1 VDHQELWYG
10 SKNKIFYP
18 FRKNDKTGME
28 SHGSF
33 LFPFHPCQAHRAKKK
48 VAQKNI
54 ELVFPEKTDAEKRKM
69 LDGSYRT

>member
-33 LFPFHPCQAHRAKKK
+33 LFPFHPCQAHRAKEKGRTKK
-48 VAQKNI
+48 HRTRFPGKN
-54 ELVFPEKTDAEKRKM
+54 
-69 LDGSYRT
+69 